1 MTDWYDWGY
10 PQYPRYPES
19 KPRKAKDGIAARSR
33 KGRIGESWWSGRFAR
48 ALETAAISTR
58 LSRGRSYA
66 RSGQV
71 MDLDI
76 DPGRV
81 TARVQGSRAKP
92 YAVRIDIDRFSDD
105 EWAAVESAMAARAIF
120 LAKLL
125 AGEMPLEIETAF
137 GEVGLSLFPVTRRDL
152 RTDCSC
158 PDIANPCKHIA
169 ATFYILAEAFDT
181 DPFLI
186 LAWRGR
192 PRTKLLDRLRE
203 LRGDAVKGRP
213 APDHGHP
220 DAPDVPIDDV
230 PPLEASIDHFWS
242 AGPLPPATAPVLD
255 APPDALLRELGP
267 STVSVGRVDL
277 ADRLADLYAR
287 FVARARERLE
297 GDAFTAA
304 PF

>member
-1 MTDWYDWGY
+1 MARYDW
-10 PQYPRYPES
+10 YPRYEPS
-19 KPRKAKDGIAARSR
+19 TPRKAKDGIAARSR
-33 KGRIGESWWSGRFAR
+33 RGRIGESWWSGRFIA
-48 ALETAAISTR
+48 ALENVAIDTR

-76 DPGRV
+76 RAGVV

-92 YAVRIDIDRFSDD
+92 YAVRIDIDPFSDD
-105 EWAAVESAMAARAIF
+105 EWEAVEHAMAARAIF

-125 AGEMPLEIETAF
+125 AGEMPAEIETAF
-137 GEVGLSLFPVTRRDL
+137 DAADLPLFPETRHDL

-169 ATFYILAEAFDT
+169 ATFYILAEAFDA

-192 PRTKLLDRLRE
+192 PRTELLTRLRE
-203 LRGDAVKGRP
+203 LRGDAAKERRAARPGR
-213 APDHGHP
+213 AGGP
-220 DAPDVPIDDV
+220 DATTEGV

-242 AGPLPPATAPVLD
+242 AGQPHLATPPDLD
-255 APPDALLRELGP
+255 APADALLVELGP
-267 STVSVGRVDL
+267 SSVRVGRDDL
-277 ADRLADLYAR
+277 ADRLTALYSR
-287 FVARARERLE
+287 FVARARERYE
-297 GDAFTAA
+297 GDAIN
-304 PF
+304 PG